1 METNK
6 NSKKIIIFG
15 VILLIIA
22 GIIVVA
28 IKGFNVSLMFGKH
41 EVIELKI
48 GKKVDLNVIKEICTE
63 VFPKKE
69 FVAKELEVFGDSMQI
84 NVKTI
89 TDEEKANLINQINEK
104 FETSKTVED
113 LNINSVSN
121 KRMRDVIRPYLAP
134 IAISFGVVWIYMF
147 IRFRKINAVK
157 IILQFIKNSILIEA
171 ILLSIIAVTRLEVT
185 DLLINLLVIV
195 PIAQLVYV
203 IAVSEKKLE
212 IENN

>member
-6 NSKKIIIFG
+6 NNRKIVIFG

-28 IKGFNVSLMFGKH
+28 LKGFNVSLMFGKH
-41 EVIELKI
+41 EAIELKI
-48 GKKVDLNVIKEICTE
+48 GKEVDLNVVKEICRE
-63 VFPKKE
+63 VFEKKE
-69 FVAKELEVFGDSMQI
+69 FVAKELEVFGDSVQI

-89 TDEEKANLINQINEK
+89 TDEEKSKLVNQINDK

-113 LNINSVSN
+113 LNINSISN
-121 KRMRDVIRPYLAP
+121 KRMRDVIRPYLAS
-134 IAISFGVVWIYMF
+134 IAISFVVIFIYIF

-157 IILQFIKNSILIEA
+157 IILEFIKNSILIEA

-203 IAVSEKKLE
+203 IVIGEKKLE

>member
-28 IKGFNVSLMFGKH
+28 LKGFNVSLMFGKH

-121 KRMRDVIRPYLAP
+121 KR
-134 IAISFGVVWIYMF
+134 
-147 IRFRKINAVK
+147 KIGRAHV
-157 IILQFIKNSILIEA
+157 
-171 ILLSIIAVTRLEVT
+171 
-185 DLLINLLVIV
+185 
-195 PIAQLVYV
+195 
-203 IAVSEKKLE
+203 
-212 IENN
+212 

>member
-6 NSKKIIIFG
+6 NNRKIVIFG

-28 IKGFNVSLMFGKH
+28 LKGFNVSLMFGKH
-41 EVIELKI
+41 EAIELKI
-48 GKKVDLNVIKEICTE
+48 GKEVDLNVVKEICRE
-63 VFPKKE
+63 VFEKKE
-69 FVAKELEVFGDSMQI
+69 FVAKELEVFGDSVQI

-89 TDEEKANLINQINEK
+89 TDEEKSKLVNQINDK

-113 LNINSVSN
+113 LNINSISN
-121 KRMRDVIRPYLAP
+121 KRMRDVIRPYLAS
-134 IAISFGVVWIYMF
+134 IAISFVVIFIYIF

-157 IILQFIKNSILIEA
+157 IILEFIKNSILIEA

-203 IAVSEKKLE
+203 IAIGEKKLE